1 MPRIILDAVAVA
13 DLLHHLQVEHG
24 ALPQALRFDQL
35 ALFLQFLMPPVEL
48 RHDAGHGRVSGL
60 VGLPTSY
67 TRSLSSFSLSPSSF
81 TLQPLP
87 FTISLACPFASSLSI
102 LMERS

>member
-48 RHDAGHGRVSGL
+48 RHDAGHGRPHAGAMIPAVWPPVTSQRD
-60 VGLPTSY
+60 VPTCQIW
-67 TRSLSSFSLSPSSF
+67 
-81 TLQPLP
+81 TLH
-87 FTISLACPFASSLSI
+87 LASMRKMPASI
-102 LMERS
+102 RRRRHCW